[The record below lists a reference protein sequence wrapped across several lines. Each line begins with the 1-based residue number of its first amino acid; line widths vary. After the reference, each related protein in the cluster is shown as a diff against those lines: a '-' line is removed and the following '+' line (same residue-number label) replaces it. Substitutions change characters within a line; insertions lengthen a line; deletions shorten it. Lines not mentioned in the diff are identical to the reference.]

1 MTERE
6 LLEQLLNEVKELKTA
21 QNEMKATQDEMKI
34 AQCDISER
42 LDAVNMK
49 CDITRKKV
57 DDLALD
63 MKLMER
69 GIRTDIRKLQ
79 DTTETIVVVLQ
90 GQITAQSTVKVEDSA
105 AVRKIYF
112 QLLRPFFALLYGA
125 EGNRTPV
132 RKPLHCGISHHS
144 HFFDIPSI
152 RRQMT
157 GC

>member
-6 LLEQLLNEVKELKTA
+6 LLEQLLNEVIELKTT
-21 QNEMKATQDEMKI
+21 QNEMKIVQR
-34 AQCDISER
+34 DISER

-79 DTTETIVVVLQ
+79 DTAETIVVVLQ
-90 GQITAQSTVKVEDSA
+90 GQGLLPKV
-105 AVRKIYF
+105 
-112 QLLRPFFALLYGA
+112 L
-125 EGNRTPV
+125 
-132 RKPLHCGISHHS
+132 
-144 HFFDIPSI
+144 
-152 RRQMT
+152 
-157 GC
+157 

>member
-6 LLEQLLNEVKELKTA
+6 LLEQLLNEVKELKTT
-21 QNEMKATQDEMKI
+21 QNEMKI

-42 LDAVNMK
+42 LDAINMK

-79 DTTETIVVVLQ
+79 DTAETIVVVLQ
-90 GQITAQSTVKVEDSA
+90 GQG
-105 AVRKIYF
+105 
-112 QLLRPFFALLYGA
+112 LLPKAL
-125 EGNRTPV
+125 
-132 RKPLHCGISHHS
+132 
-144 HFFDIPSI
+144 
-152 RRQMT
+152 
-157 GC
+157 

>member
-6 LLEQLLNEVKELKTA
+6 LLEQLLNEVKELKTT
-21 QNEMKATQDEMKI
+21 QNEMKI

-63 MKLMER
+63 MNLMER

-90 GQITAQSTVKVEDSA
+90 GQG
-105 AVRKIYF
+105 
-112 QLLRPFFALLYGA
+112 LLPKAL
-125 EGNRTPV
+125 
-132 RKPLHCGISHHS
+132 
-144 HFFDIPSI
+144 
-152 RRQMT
+152 
-157 GC
+157 

>member
-6 LLEQLLNEVKELKTA
+6 LLEQLLNEVKELKTT
-21 QNEMKATQDEMKI
+21 QNEMKI

-63 MKLMER
+63 MKLRER

-90 GQITAQSTVKVEDSA
+90 GQG
-105 AVRKIYF
+105 
-112 QLLRPFFALLYGA
+112 LLPKAL
-125 EGNRTPV
+125 
-132 RKPLHCGISHHS
+132 
-144 HFFDIPSI
+144 
-152 RRQMT
+152 
-157 GC
+157 

>member
-6 LLEQLLNEVKELKTA
+6 LLEQLLNEVKELKTT
-21 QNEMKATQDEMKI
+21 QNEMKI
-34 AQCDISER
+34 AQYDISER
-42 LDAVNMK
+42 LDAINMK

-90 GQITAQSTVKVEDSA
+90 GQGLLPKV
-105 AVRKIYF
+105 
-112 QLLRPFFALLYGA
+112 L
-125 EGNRTPV
+125 
-132 RKPLHCGISHHS
+132 
-144 HFFDIPSI
+144 
-152 RRQMT
+152 
-157 GC
+157 

>member
-6 LLEQLLNEVKELKTA
+6 LLEQLLNEVKELKA
-21 QNEMKATQDEMKI
+21 SQNEMKI

-90 GQITAQSTVKVEDSA
+90 GQG
-105 AVRKIYF
+105 
-112 QLLRPFFALLYGA
+112 LLPKAL
-125 EGNRTPV
+125 
-132 RKPLHCGISHHS
+132 
-144 HFFDIPSI
+144 
-152 RRQMT
+152 
-157 GC
+157 

>member
-6 LLEQLLNEVKELKTA
+6 LLEQLLNEVKELKTT
-21 QNEMKATQDEMKI
+21 QNEMKI

-42 LDAVNMK
+42 LDAVNMT

-90 GQITAQSTVKVEDSA
+90 GQG
-105 AVRKIYF
+105 
-112 QLLRPFFALLYGA
+112 LLPKAL
-125 EGNRTPV
+125 
-132 RKPLHCGISHHS
+132 
-144 HFFDIPSI
+144 
-152 RRQMT
+152 
-157 GC
+157 

>member
-1 MTERE
+1 MTDRE
-6 LLEQLLNEVKELKTA
+6 LLEQLLNEVKELKTT
-21 QNEMKATQDEMKI
+21 QNEMKI

-90 GQITAQSTVKVEDSA
+90 GQG
-105 AVRKIYF
+105 
-112 QLLRPFFALLYGA
+112 LLPKAL
-125 EGNRTPV
+125 
-132 RKPLHCGISHHS
+132 
-144 HFFDIPSI
+144 
-152 RRQMT
+152 
-157 GC
+157 

>member
-42 LDAVNMK
+42 LDAINMK

-79 DTTETIVVVLQ
+79 DTTEIIVVVLQ
-90 GQITAQSTVKVEDSA
+90 GQG
-105 AVRKIYF
+105 
-112 QLLRPFFALLYGA
+112 LLPKAL
-125 EGNRTPV
+125 
-132 RKPLHCGISHHS
+132 
-144 HFFDIPSI
+144 
-152 RRQMT
+152 
-157 GC
+157 

>member
-1 MTERE
+1 
-6 LLEQLLNEVKELKTA
+6 
-21 QNEMKATQDEMKI
+21 MKATQDEMKI

-79 DTTETIVVVLQ
+79 DTAETIVVVLQ
-90 GQITAQSTVKVEDSA
+90 GQG
-105 AVRKIYF
+105 
-112 QLLRPFFALLYGA
+112 LLPKAL
-125 EGNRTPV
+125 
-132 RKPLHCGISHHS
+132 
-144 HFFDIPSI
+144 
-152 RRQMT
+152 
-157 GC
+157 

>member
-6 LLEQLLNEVKELKTA
+6 LLEQLHNEVKELKTT
-21 QNEMKATQDEMKI
+21 QNEMKI
-34 AQCDISER
+34 AQYDISER
-42 LDAVNMK
+42 LDAINMK

-90 GQITAQSTVKVEDSA
+90 GQG
-105 AVRKIYF
+105 
-112 QLLRPFFALLYGA
+112 LLPKAL
-125 EGNRTPV
+125 
-132 RKPLHCGISHHS
+132 
-144 HFFDIPSI
+144 
-152 RRQMT
+152 
-157 GC
+157 

>member
-1 MTERE
+1 MAERE

-21 QNEMKATQDEMKI
+21 QYEMKATQDEMKI

-42 LDAVNMK
+42 LDAINMK

-79 DTTETIVVVLQ
+79 DTAETIVVVLQ
-90 GQITAQSTVKVEDSA
+90 GQG
-105 AVRKIYF
+105 
-112 QLLRPFFALLYGA
+112 LLPKAL
-125 EGNRTPV
+125 
-132 RKPLHCGISHHS
+132 
-144 HFFDIPSI
+144 
-152 RRQMT
+152 
-157 GC
+157 

>member
-1 MTERE
+1 MTERK
-6 LLEQLLNEVKELKTA
+6 LLEQLLNEVKELKTT
-21 QNEMKATQDEMKI
+21 QNEMKI

-90 GQITAQSTVKVEDSA
+90 GQG
-105 AVRKIYF
+105 
-112 QLLRPFFALLYGA
+112 LLPKAL
-125 EGNRTPV
+125 
-132 RKPLHCGISHHS
+132 
-144 HFFDIPSI
+144 
-152 RRQMT
+152 
-157 GC
+157 

>member
-6 LLEQLLNEVKELKTA
+6 LLEQLLNEVKELKA
-21 QNEMKATQDEMKI
+21 SQNEMKI
-34 AQCDISER
+34 AQYDISER
-42 LDAVNMK
+42 LDAINMK

-90 GQITAQSTVKVEDSA
+90 GQG
-105 AVRKIYF
+105 
-112 QLLRPFFALLYGA
+112 LLPKAL
-125 EGNRTPV
+125 
-132 RKPLHCGISHHS
+132 
-144 HFFDIPSI
+144 
-152 RRQMT
+152 
-157 GC
+157 

>member
-6 LLEQLLNEVKELKTA
+6 LLEQLLNEVKELKTT
-21 QNEMKATQDEMKI
+21 QNEMKI

-90 GQITAQSTVKVEDSA
+90 GQGLLPTA
-105 AVRKIYF
+105 
-112 QLLRPFFALLYGA
+112 L
-125 EGNRTPV
+125 
-132 RKPLHCGISHHS
+132 
-144 HFFDIPSI
+144 
-152 RRQMT
+152 
-157 GC
+157 

>member
-6 LLEQLLNEVKELKTA
+6 LLEQLLNEVKELKTT
-21 QNEMKATQDEMKI
+21 QNEMKIVQR
-34 AQCDISER
+34 DISER

-90 GQITAQSTVKVEDSA
+90 GQG
-105 AVRKIYF
+105 
-112 QLLRPFFALLYGA
+112 LLPKAL
-125 EGNRTPV
+125 
-132 RKPLHCGISHHS
+132 
-144 HFFDIPSI
+144 
-152 RRQMT
+152 
-157 GC
+157 

>member
-6 LLEQLLNEVKELKTA
+6 LLEQLLNEVKELKTT
-21 QNEMKATQDEMKI
+21 QNEMKI

-79 DTTETIVVVLQ
+79 DTTETIVFVLQ
-90 GQITAQSTVKVEDSA
+90 GQG
-105 AVRKIYF
+105 
-112 QLLRPFFALLYGA
+112 LLPKAL
-125 EGNRTPV
+125 
-132 RKPLHCGISHHS
+132 
-144 HFFDIPSI
+144 
-152 RRQMT
+152 
-157 GC
+157 

>member
-6 LLEQLLNEVKELKTA
+6 LLEQLLNEIKELKA
-21 QNEMKATQDEMKI
+21 SQNEMKI
-34 AQCDISER
+34 AQYDISER
-42 LDAVNMK
+42 LDAINMK

-90 GQITAQSTVKVEDSA
+90 GQG
-105 AVRKIYF
+105 
-112 QLLRPFFALLYGA
+112 LLPKAL
-125 EGNRTPV
+125 
-132 RKPLHCGISHHS
+132 
-144 HFFDIPSI
+144 
-152 RRQMT
+152 
-157 GC
+157 

>member
-6 LLEQLLNEVKELKTA
+6 LLEQLLNEVKELKTT
-21 QNEMKATQDEMKI
+21 QNEMKI

-69 GIRTDIRKLQ
+69 GIRPDIRKLQ

-90 GQITAQSTVKVEDSA
+90 GQG
-105 AVRKIYF
+105 
-112 QLLRPFFALLYGA
+112 LLPKAL
-125 EGNRTPV
+125 
-132 RKPLHCGISHHS
+132 
-144 HFFDIPSI
+144 
-152 RRQMT
+152 
-157 GC
+157 

>member
-6 LLEQLLNEVKELKTA
+6 LLEQLLNEVKELKTT
-21 QNEMKATQDEMKI
+21 QNEMKI
-34 AQCDISER
+34 AHCDISER
-42 LDAVNMK
+42 LDAINMK

-90 GQITAQSTVKVEDSA
+90 GQG
-105 AVRKIYF
+105 
-112 QLLRPFFALLYGA
+112 LLPKAL
-125 EGNRTPV
+125 
-132 RKPLHCGISHHS
+132 
-144 HFFDIPSI
+144 
-152 RRQMT
+152 
-157 GC
+157 

>member
-1 MTERE
+1 MAERE

-21 QNEMKATQDEMKI
+21 QYEMKATQDEMKI

-42 LDAVNMK
+42 LDAINMK

-79 DTTETIVVVLQ
+79 DTAETIVVVLQ
-90 GQITAQSTVKVEDSA
+90 GQGFLPK
-105 AVRKIYF
+105 
-112 QLLRPFFALLYGA
+112 AL
-125 EGNRTPV
+125 
-132 RKPLHCGISHHS
+132 
-144 HFFDIPSI
+144 
-152 RRQMT
+152 
-157 GC
+157 

>member
-6 LLEQLLNEVKELKTA
+6 LLEQLLNEVKELKTT
-21 QNEMKATQDEMKI
+21 QNEMKI
-34 AQCDISER
+34 AQYDIRER
-42 LDAVNMK
+42 LDAINMK

-90 GQITAQSTVKVEDSA
+90 GQG
-105 AVRKIYF
+105 
-112 QLLRPFFALLYGA
+112 LLPKAL
-125 EGNRTPV
+125 
-132 RKPLHCGISHHS
+132 
-144 HFFDIPSI
+144 
-152 RRQMT
+152 
-157 GC
+157 

>member
-6 LLEQLLNEVKELKTA
+6 LLEQLLNEVKELKTT
-21 QNEMKATQDEMKI
+21 QNEMKI

-79 DTTETIVVVLQ
+79 DTTEIIVVVLQ
-90 GQITAQSTVKVEDSA
+90 GQG
-105 AVRKIYF
+105 
-112 QLLRPFFALLYGA
+112 LLPKAL
-125 EGNRTPV
+125 
-132 RKPLHCGISHHS
+132 
-144 HFFDIPSI
+144 
-152 RRQMT
+152 
-157 GC
+157 

>member
-21 QNEMKATQDEMKI
+21 QNEMKI
-34 AQCDISER
+34 AQYDISER
-42 LDAVNMK
+42 LDAINMK

-90 GQITAQSTVKVEDSA
+90 GQG
-105 AVRKIYF
+105 
-112 QLLRPFFALLYGA
+112 LLPKAL
-125 EGNRTPV
+125 
-132 RKPLHCGISHHS
+132 
-144 HFFDIPSI
+144 
-152 RRQMT
+152 
-157 GC
+157 

>member
-6 LLEQLLNEVKELKTA
+6 LLEQLLNEVKELKTT
-21 QNEMKATQDEMKI
+21 QNEMKI

-90 GQITAQSTVKVEDSA
+90 GQG
-105 AVRKIYF
+105 
-112 QLLRPFFALLYGA
+112 LLPKGL
-125 EGNRTPV
+125 
-132 RKPLHCGISHHS
+132 
-144 HFFDIPSI
+144 
-152 RRQMT
+152 
-157 GC
+157 

>member
-6 LLEQLLNEVKELKTA
+6 LLEQLLNEVKELKTT
-21 QNEMKATQDEMKI
+21 QNEMKI

-42 LDAVNMK
+42 LDAINMK

-90 GQITAQSTVKVEDSA
+90 GQG
-105 AVRKIYF
+105 
-112 QLLRPFFALLYGA
+112 LLSKAL
-125 EGNRTPV
+125 
-132 RKPLHCGISHHS
+132 
-144 HFFDIPSI
+144 
-152 RRQMT
+152 
-157 GC
+157 